1 MQKPPLPLS
10 VVRNITDPA
19 LANVSVPL
27 ANPGLHRLVDPDAGD
42 TLLVVTAP
50 PPTRGFIKRQDF
62 VELSLL
68 ESVHGVVVH
77 PNSDDIKAEVGSDKV
92 MLGRPGG
99 LTLSSAD
106 VAAERATAAVRP
118 LFDVNEWRKNREEK
132 FFPRLD
138 ALTKAAAVAAPEQ
151 KAQARIDLANFYMSR
166 GMYQE
171 ARGVTNLII
180 SDTNQ
185 GNEDPSV
192 LMVNA
197 VASILIGHPERALKV
212 LASPA
217 IGNGH
222 DSQLWKGFAF
232 ARQEKW
238 ADARE
243 KFKNAEFSIAALPLE
258 LQRIVTADAM
268 RASLEVKDYGG
279 ASRRR
284 SELDVIGIPN
294 EMKPEIAVLRGRLAE
309 ALGHD
314 KDALDAYRFA
324 GAIRRPAGRGR
335 GEAAGGAAA
344 QQARRTRPGRPHAR
358 AGDAVGHLARRRDR
372 VEDVEQAGADLRRN
386 RPLCRRARRGQD
398 RDEDAAQFRIVAA
411 EPGCGVSVVWELFL
425 GSKGDDMKPV
435 DALAMFYEYRE
446 LTPIGRRGDE
456 MIRRLADRLAAIDL
470 LDQAAELL
478 QYQVDKRLEGAARAQ
493 VAARLAMVYLTNR
506 KPDRAIAALRLTRIA
521 DLSGELRQQRLLL
534 EARAQSDI
542 GRHDLALDIISNLT
556 GREAI
561 RLRSD
566 IYWASRQWREASEQ
580 IELYYGERWRDF
592 KPLNAAEKSD
602 VIRAVVGYA
611 LAGDA
616 IGLARFR
623 EKYAPLMTS
632 EADRSGFRNRDQAG
646 QLQQRRIRPDRQ
658 DGRQRRHA
666 RRLHPRNEAPLPGR
680 HRPRAAVAGNVRSRA
695 GPYRRLAQRSRPSG
709 ISI

>member
-1 MQKPPLPLS
+1 
-10 VVRNITDPA
+10 
-19 LANVSVPL
+19 
-27 ANPGLHRLVDPDAGD
+27 
-42 TLLVVTAP
+42 
-50 PPTRGFIKRQDF
+50 
-62 VELSLL
+62 
-68 ESVHGVVVH
+68 
-77 PNSDDIKAEVGSDKV
+77 
-92 MLGRPGG
+92 
-99 LTLSSAD
+99 
-106 VAAERATAAVRP
+106 
-118 LFDVNEWRKNREEK
+118 
-132 FFPRLD
+132 
-138 ALTKAAAVAAPEQ
+138 
-151 KAQARIDLANFYMSR
+151 
-166 GMYQE
+166 MYQE

-185 GNEDPSV
+185 GNEDAAV
-192 LMVNA
+192 LMVHA

-217 IGNGH
+217 IGNGY
-222 DSQLWKGFAF
+222 DSQLWKGLAF

-268 RASLEVKDYGG
+268 RASLEVKDYAG

-284 SELDVIGIPN
+284 SELEVIGIPN

-314 KDALDAYRFA
+314 KDALDAYRYAAQSRDRA
-324 GAIRRPAGRGR
+324 GVGR
-335 GEAAGGAAA
+335 GEAAGGPAAH
-344 QQARRTRPGRPHAR
+344 RRGELDKADLMRELEILSVTWR
-358 AGDAVGHLARRRDR
+358 GDAIELRTLNKLA
-372 VEDVEQAGADLRRN
+372 QGLRRN
-386 RPLCRRARRGQD
+386 RPLCRLARRGQD
-398 RDEDAAQFRIVAA
+398 RDEDAAQFRTVAA
-411 EPGCGVSVVWELFL
+411 EPGCGVRIVR
-425 GSKGDDMKPV
+425 GD
-435 DALAMFYEYRE
+435 LSRLE
-446 LTPIGRRGDE
+446 GRRHEAG
-456 MIRRLADRLAAIDL
+456 RRARDVLRVSRIDPDRPARRRDDPAPRGPAGAIDL

-616 IGLARFR
+616 IGLGRFR
-623 EKYAPLMTS
+623 EKYAPLMTG
-632 EADRSGFRNRDQAG
+632 EADRSAF
-646 QLQQRRIRPDRQ
+646 
-658 DGRQRRHA
+658 
-666 RRLHPRNEAPLPGR
+666 ET
-680 HRPRAAVAGNVRSRA
+680 RA
-695 GPYRRLAQRSRPSG
+695 SRPPPTAPNSP
-709 ISI
+709 

>member
-1 MQKPPLPLS
+1 MTFSFAAPTPAALFRRADTVWLVFDHAKPIDIEPIRAKGGAIIGDVSLLPLEKGQAIRIRLNRPQIPSLESEGRANGAEWTLTFADRGQTTPLPLM
-10 VVRNITDPA
+10 VLRNITDPA
-19 LANVSVPL
+19 LANVTVPL
-27 ANPGLHRLVDPDAGD
+27 ANAGAMHRLVDPDAGD

-50 PPTRGFIKRQDF
+50 PPTRGLIKRQDF

-138 ALTKAAAVAAPEQ
+138 ALIKAAAAAGPEQ
-151 KAQARIDLANFYMSR
+151 KAQARLELANFYMSR

-185 GNEDPSV
+185 GNEDAAV

-217 IGNGH
+217 IGNGY
-222 DSQLWKGFAF
+222 DSQLWKGLAF

-268 RASLEVKDYGG
+268 RASLEVKDYAG

-314 KDALDAYRFA
+314 KDALDAYRYA
-324 GAIRRPAGRGR
+324 AQSRDRQASA
-335 GEAAGGAAA
+335 EARLLEALLR
-344 QQARRTRPGRPHAR
+344 QQARRTRPGRAHAR
-358 AGDAVGHLARRRDR
+358 AGDIVGHLARRRDR
-372 VEDVEQAGADLRRN
+372 VEDVEQAGPGLRRN
-386 RPLCRRARRGQD
+386 RPLCRLARRGQD
-398 RDEDAAQFRIVAA
+398 RDEDAAQFRTVAA
-411 EPGCGVSVVWELFL
+411 EPGRGVRVVR
-425 GSKGDDMKPV
+425 G
-435 DALAMFYEYRE
+435 ALS
-446 LTPIGRRGDE
+446 
-456 MIRRLADRLAAIDL
+456 
-470 LDQAAELL
+470 
-478 QYQVDKRLEGAARAQ
+478 RLEGRRHEAGRRARAC
-493 VAARLAMVYLTNR
+493 
-506 KPDRAIAALRLTRIA
+506 
-521 DLSGELRQQRLLL
+521 S
-534 EARAQSDI
+534 
-542 GRHDLALDIISNLT
+542 
-556 GREAI
+556 
-561 RLRSD
+561 
-566 IYWASRQWREASEQ
+566 
-580 IELYYGERWRDF
+580 
-592 KPLNAAEKSD
+592 
-602 VIRAVVGYA
+602 
-611 LAGDA
+611 
-616 IGLARFR
+616 
-623 EKYAPLMTS
+623 TS
-632 EADRSGFRNRDQAG
+632 FAN
-646 QLQQRRIRPDRQ
+646 
-658 DGRQRRHA
+658 
-666 RRLHPRNEAPLPGR
+666 
-680 HRPRAAVAGNVRSRA
+680 
-695 GPYRRLAQRSRPSG
+695 
-709 ISI
+709 